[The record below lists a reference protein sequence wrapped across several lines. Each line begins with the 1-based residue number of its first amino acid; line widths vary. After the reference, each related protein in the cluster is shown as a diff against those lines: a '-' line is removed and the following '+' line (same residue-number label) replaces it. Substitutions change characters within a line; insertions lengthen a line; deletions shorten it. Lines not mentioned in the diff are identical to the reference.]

1 MGGSIPP
8 FNQTKRMRI
17 KLNIQNNSA
26 INAELLKINGRAESF
41 TISCAKQ
48 ILEAIKKAEEK
59 LAVLPKSQWQGIVF
73 SYVPAGPTARSYKF
87 NATST
92 VVRVERGASDWFLVA
107 IGKVAVSPKERERLS
122 IEITPDQSSEIQRR
136 AVAEFYVIKPK
147 A

>member
-1 MGGSIPP
+1 M
-8 FNQTKRMRI
+8 KI
-17 KLNIQNNSA
+17 KLNIQNNAA
-26 INAELLKINGRAESF
+26 INAELLKVNGKAEAF
-41 TISCAKQ
+41 TISCTKQ

-92 VVRVERGASDWFLVA
+92 VWFLVA

>member
-1 MGGSIPP
+1 
-8 FNQTKRMRI
+8 MRI
-17 KLNIQNNSA
+17 KVSIQNNSA
-26 INAELLKINGRAESF
+26 INAELLKVNGRAESF
-41 TISCAKQ
+41 TVTCTKQ

-73 SYVPAGPTARSYKF
+73 SYVPAGPSARSYKF

-122 IEITPDQSSEIQRR
+122 IEISPDQSSEIQRR